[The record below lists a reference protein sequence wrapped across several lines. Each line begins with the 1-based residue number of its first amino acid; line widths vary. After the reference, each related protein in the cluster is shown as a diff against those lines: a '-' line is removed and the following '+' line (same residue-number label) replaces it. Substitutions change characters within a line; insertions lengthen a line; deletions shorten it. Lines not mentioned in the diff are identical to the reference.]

1 MNLFHRKT
9 PLERALEGLAA
20 VSTSGPALRAAK
32 ITAGVLGG
40 AVTLT
45 GLSAAVSSAR
55 RGTRQ

>member
-20 VSTSGPALRAAK
+20 VSTSGAALRAAQ

-40 AVTLT
+40 AVTLS
-45 GLSAAVSSAR
+45 GLRAAV
-55 RGTRQ
+55 